1 MRSPERARCFVEADE
16 TVACVAQRFE
26 RRRQRLELAAVGNFH
41 VRLVLGKGGETV
53 AYVEHVDAVQLEVHE
68 RFAEHRAR
76 QLSRGARTG
85 KRERGADEG
94 QAHPARYLNGNLEK
108 PTAPLPIGM
117 TDAIRTRGSAQDVGG
132 VEHRL

>member
-1 MRSPERARCFVEADE
+1 MRSPECARCFVEADE

-76 QLSRGARTG
+76 TG

-94 QAHPARYLNGNLEK
+94 QAHPARYLNGNLEE